1 MQLKGKIL
9 NPRLASM
16 IVGLGHR
23 DRIVVSDAGLPLPTT
38 VPVLD
43 LSVVPGLPSLKDVL
57 TAVLDELKVEAAYV
71 AEEFGPESPEVYRPV
86 AALLDGV
93 EIRSVPH
100 AELEQILPT
109 AKLIVRTGECSHYAN
124 VVLVAGVTF

>member
-9 NPRLASM
+9 NPRLAST

-43 LSVVPGLPSLKDVL
+43 LSVVPDLPSLEDVL
-57 TAVLDELKVEAAYV
+57 TAVLDELEVEAAYV
-71 AEEFGPESPEVYRPV
+71 AEEFAPESPDVYRPV

-93 EIRSVPH
+93 ENPERAPRGARADPAH
-100 AELEQILPT
+100 READ
-109 AKLIVRTGECSHYAN
+109 CSDGGMLA
-124 VVLVAGVTF
+124 LC